1 MHFRASGNSKG
12 TCADAYG
19 AIQLQGGP
27 ISPFVAN
34 ELPYGYLGT
43 AFEEIFGYQTGMMPY

>member
-1 MHFRASGNSKG
+1 MRFPASGNSKG

-27 ISPFVAN
+27 IAAFVAN

-43 AFEEIFGYQTGMMPY
+43 SLEEIFGNGTGMMPY

>member
-1 MHFRASGNSKG
+1 MRFPASGNSKG

-27 ISPFVAN
+27 IAAFVAN
-34 ELPYGYLGT
+34 EFPYGYLGT
-43 AFEEIFGYQTGMMPY
+43 SLEEIFGNGTGMMPY